1 MDKFRKAIER
11 LYDDVCTVY
20 EQMDV
25 TDEDTKITEQ
35 EEVAVLE
42 NQKCKLSYQKI
53 ATTSNT
59 TGAAEITTV
68 TKLFISPNVV
78 INPGSKI
85 VVTHK
90 GIVTEFCSSGVPAH
104 YKSHQEIELK
114 MFERW
119 A

>member
-1 MDKFRKAIER
+1 MDKIRKAIER
-11 LYDDVCTVY
+11 LYNDVCTVY
-20 EQMDV
+20 EQQDV
-25 TDEDTKITEQ
+25 TDEETKITEQ

-59 TGAAEITTV
+59 TGAAKVTTAI
-68 TKLFISPNVV
+68 KLFISPNVV
-78 INPGSKI
+78 VNPGSRI
-85 VVTHK
+85 VVTHN
-90 GIVTEFCSSGVPAH
+90 GIVEEFCSSGVPAR
-104 YKSHQEIELK
+104 YNSHQEIELK